1 MPASG
6 HQDHTALPSA
16 SGAFVLSAIA
26 SIASRSN
33 VRDGR
38 EAPLVSDRDGCDIVL
53 IWVAREGIY
62 FFEKGWTGSIAL
74 FGLEELPGRRTRQFR
89 VVS

>member
-16 SGAFVLSAIA
+16 ISAFVLSAIA

-33 VRDGR
+33 VRDDR
-38 EAPLVSDRDGCDIVL
+38 EAPLVSERDGCDIVL

-62 FFEKGWTGSIAL
+62 FFEKDWTGSITLIAL
-74 FGLEELPGRRTRQFR
+74 DELP
-89 VVS
+89 